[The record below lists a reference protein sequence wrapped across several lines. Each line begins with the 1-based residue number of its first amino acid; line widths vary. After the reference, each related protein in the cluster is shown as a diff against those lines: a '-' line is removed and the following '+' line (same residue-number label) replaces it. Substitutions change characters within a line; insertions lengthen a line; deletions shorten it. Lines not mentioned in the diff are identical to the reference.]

1 MRVIMRPTGWL
12 RKFFP
17 DQRPIESDQD
27 FLGRTIS
34 LGEFTPT
41 PRSQH
46 GPRPGG
52 ARPPQ
57 DVIDLAINFSTL
69 SPCRSKRGAVA
80 TFPYMSER
88 IAAYNSKPDGV
99 ACDGSAECKSRC
111 GVEAVHAEQK
121 VLLMGVFPRGATM
134 VHVKTEDGKLV
145 PSGGP
150 SCVECSK
157 LMLHAGVEAMWL
169 FHESG
174 WRKYPMEDFHRLS
187 LEARRA
193 KDGDA

>member
-12 RKFFP
+12 RNFFP
-17 DQRPIESDQD
+17 DPRSIEGDMD
-27 FLGRTIS
+27 FLDRTIS

-41 PRSQH
+41 RHSQR
-46 GPRPGG
+46 GSRIGG

-57 DVIDLAINFSTL
+57 DAIDLAISTSAL
-69 SPCRSKRGAVA
+69 SPCRSKRGAV
-80 TFPYMSER
+80 
-88 IAAYNSKPDGV
+88 IASPHVSGLVAGFNYKPGSV
-99 ACDGSAECKSRC
+99 ECDGSAACKLRC
-111 GVEAVHAEQK
+111 GIEAVHAEQNA
-121 VLLMGVFPRGATM
+121 LMRCLFPRGATM